1 MSDEIAVESYWP
13 GSDFESRAY
22 APPGTICSAN
32 SFDVWLVPETTADH
46 SLLGT
51 AMVNETSAAGA
62 PVVFV
67 NVTVKSREDPG
78 VKVCGPACV
87 LAVAAGAKLS
97 GVTSYLAATIFAW
110 TSWSVAFDGNV
121 PAAVIAPS

>member
-1 MSDEIAVESYWP
+1 MLNV
-13 GSDFESRAY
+13 
-22 APPGTICSAN
+22 
-32 SFDVWLVPETTADH
+32 
-46 SLLGT
+46 
-51 AMVNETSAAGA
+51 TSAAGA

-78 VKVCGPACV
+78 VNVCGPPCIPV
-87 LAVAAGAKLS
+87 VAAGTKLS
-97 GVTSYLAATIFAW
+97 GATSYRAATTFAW